1 MATAEVSRTLIS
13 RSSPSWRLIDTVRL
27 PPFQNLLDAHAR
39 DVHRFL
45 IATVGQIDADDA
57 YQETWL
63 AALRAYPGLHDA
75 SNLRGWVFTIAHR
88 KAIDH
93 VRARARRAT
102 PVPEPADLPQAP
114 AAPDGPTAAADDDL
128 WAAVAALPDKQRTAV
143 ALRFIADSAY
153 AEIATA
159 MEISEPAARRNVHEG
174 LKRLRE
180 ERTR

>member
-1 MATAEVSRTLIS
+1 M
-13 RSSPSWRLIDTVRL
+13 RL

-45 IATVGQIDADDA
+45 IATVGPLDADDV

-63 AALRAYPGLHDA
+63 AALRAYPGLSGA
-75 SNLRGWVFTIAHR
+75 ANLRGWLFTIAHR

-93 VRARARRAT
+93 MRARARRAT

-114 AAPDGPTAAADDDL
+114 AGDPVGAVPDEDL
-128 WAAVAALPDKQRTAV
+128 WGAVAALPDKQRTAL

-153 AEIATA
+153 AEIAAA
-159 MEISEPAARRNVHEG
+159 MEISEPAARRNVFEG

-180 ERTR
+180 EHAK

>member
-1 MATAEVSRTLIS
+1 
-13 RSSPSWRLIDTVRL
+13 VRL

-45 IATVGQIDADDA
+45 IATVGAVEADDA

-63 AALRAYPGLHDA
+63 AALRAYPSLADA
-75 SNLRGWVFTIAHR
+75 TNLKGWLFTIAHR
-88 KAIDH
+88 KAIDQA
-93 VRARARRAT
+93 RARTRRAT
-102 PVPEPADLPQAP
+102 PVPEPGDLPEAPVAAGAP
-114 AAPDGPTAAADDDL
+114 AGPDEDL

-153 AEIATA
+153 AEIAAA

>member
-1 MATAEVSRTLIS
+1 M
-13 RSSPSWRLIDTVRL
+13 RL
-27 PPFQNLLDAHAR
+27 PPFQKLLDAHGR

-45 IATVGQIDADDA
+45 IATVGPIDADDV
-57 YQETWL
+57 YQETWV
-63 AALRAYPGLHDA
+63 AALRAYPELTDA
-75 SNLRGWVFTIAHR
+75 ANLKGWVFTIAHR

-93 VRARARRAT
+93 ARARARRAV
-102 PVPEPADLPQAP
+102 PVAEPADLPQAP
-114 AAPDGPTAAADDDL
+114 AVDGVAAVPDDGL

-153 AEIATA
+153 AEIAAA

-180 ERTR
+180 ETAK

>member
-1 MATAEVSRTLIS
+1 M
-13 RSSPSWRLIDTVRL
+13 RL
-27 PPFQNLLDAHAR
+27 PPFQNLLDAHDRA
-39 DVHRFL
+39 VHRFL
-45 IATVGQIDADDA
+45 IATVGPIDADDV

-63 AALRAYPGLHDA
+63 AALRAYPQLTDA
-75 SNLRGWVFTIAHR
+75 SNLKGWVFTIAHR

-102 PVPEPADLPQAP
+102 PVAEPADLPEAG
-114 AAPDGPTAAADDDL
+114 AAESAAVADEEL
-128 WAAVAALPDKQRTAV
+128 WTAVAALPDKQRTAV

-180 ERTR
+180 ERSE

>member
-1 MATAEVSRTLIS
+1 M
-13 RSSPSWRLIDTVRL
+13 RL

-45 IATVGQIDADDA
+45 IATVGPVEADDV

-63 AALRAYPGLHDA
+63 AALRAYPGLGDA
-75 SNLRGWVFTIAHR
+75 GNLKGWLFTIAHR

-93 VRARARRAT
+93 ARARARRAT

-114 AAPDGPTAAADDDL
+114 TADSPGPVPDDDL

-153 AEIATA
+153 AEIAIA

-180 ERTR
+180 ERTT

>member
-1 MATAEVSRTLIS
+1 T
-13 RSSPSWRLIDTVRL
+13 
-27 PPFQNLLDAHAR
+27 HAR

-45 IATVGQIDADDA
+45 IATVGPLDADDV

-63 AALRAYPGLHDA
+63 SALRAYPGLTHPA
-75 SNLRGWVFTIAHR
+75 TLKGCVCTIAHR

-102 PVPEPADLPQAP
+102 PVAEPADLPEAP
-114 AAPDGPTAAADDDL
+114 AVEGGAAVADRAL

-153 AEIATA
+153 AEIATT
-159 MEISEPAARRNVHEG
+159 MGISEPAA
-174 LKRLRE
+174 
-180 ERTR
+180 

>member
-1 MATAEVSRTLIS
+1 
-13 RSSPSWRLIDTVRL
+13 VRL
-27 PPFQNLLDAHAR
+27 PPFQTLLDAHAR

-45 IATVGQIDADDA
+45 IATVGPIEADDV

-63 AALRAYPGLHDA
+63 AAMRAYPGLTGA
-75 SNLRGWVFTIAHR
+75 SNLKGWLFTIAHR

-102 PVPEPADLPQAP
+102 PVAEPADLPEAP
-114 AAPDGPTAAADDDL
+114 SAGATALTDEDL

-180 ERTR
+180 ERIR

>member
-1 MATAEVSRTLIS
+1 M
-13 RSSPSWRLIDTVRL
+13 
-27 PPFQNLLDAHAR
+27 
-39 DVHRFL
+39 HRFL
-45 IATVGQIDADDA
+45 IATVGPIESDDV

-63 AALRAYPGLHDA
+63 AALRAYPQLTDA
-75 SNLRGWVFTIAHR
+75 SNLRGWLFTIAHR

-93 VRARARRAT
+93 ARARARRAT
-102 PVPEPADLPQAP
+102 PVAEPADLPEAGVGG
-114 AAPDGPTAAADDDL
+114 AGSDAVTAVSDADL
-128 WAAVAALPDKQRTAV
+128 WTAVAALPDKQRTAV

>member
-1 MATAEVSRTLIS
+1 M
-13 RSSPSWRLIDTVRL
+13 RL

-45 IATVGQIDADDA
+45 IATVGSTDADDV

-63 AALRAYPGLHDA
+63 AALRAYPGLTDG
-75 SNLRGWVFTIAHR
+75 SNLRGWLFTIAHR

-93 VRARARRAT
+93 ARARARRAT
-102 PVPEPADLPQAP
+102 PVAEPGDLPEAP
-114 AAPDGPTAAADDDL
+114 ASEGVAVAPEDDL

-153 AEIATA
+153 AEIASA

-180 ERTR
+180 EHAR

>member
-1 MATAEVSRTLIS
+1 M
-13 RSSPSWRLIDTVRL
+13 RL

-45 IATVGQIDADDA
+45 IATVGRIEADDV

-63 AALRAYPGLHDA
+63 AALRAYPGLGDA
-75 SNLRGWVFTIAHR
+75 GNLKGWLFTIAHR

-93 VRARARRAT
+93 ARARARRAT
-102 PVPEPADLPQAP
+102 PVAEPGDLPKAP
-114 AAPDGPTAAADDDL
+114 VAEGVATPDEDL
-128 WAAVAALPDKQRTAV
+128 WTAVAALPDKQRTAV

-153 AEIATA
+153 AEIAAA
-159 MEISEPAARRNVHEG
+159 MQTSEPAARRNVHEG

>member
-1 MATAEVSRTLIS
+1 
-13 RSSPSWRLIDTVRL
+13 
-27 PPFQNLLDAHAR
+27 
-39 DVHRFL
+39 
-45 IATVGQIDADDA
+45 VGPVEADDV
-57 YQETWL
+57 YQETWV
-63 AALRAYPGLHDA
+63 AALRAYPELTGA
-75 SNLRGWVFTIAHR
+75 SNLKGWLFTIAHR

-102 PVPEPADLPQAP
+102 PVAEPADLPEAP
-114 AAPDGPTAAADDDL
+114 AAGGGATAADEDL

>member
-1 MATAEVSRTLIS
+1 
-13 RSSPSWRLIDTVRL
+13 VRL

-45 IATVGQIDADDA
+45 IATVGPVEADDV

-63 AALRAYPGLHDA
+63 AALRAYPQLTDA
-75 SNLRGWVFTIAHR
+75 TNLRGWMFTIAHR

-93 VRARARRAT
+93 VRARGRRAT
-102 PVPEPADLPQAP
+102 PVAEPADLPEA
-114 AAPDGPTAAADDDL
+114 PTADAVAAVADTDL
-128 WAAVAALPDKQRTAV
+128 WTAVAALPDKQRTAV

-153 AEIATA
+153 VEIATA

>member
-1 MATAEVSRTLIS
+1 M
-13 RSSPSWRLIDTVRL
+13 VRL
-27 PPFQNLLDAHAR
+27 PPFQTLLDAHAR

-45 IATVGQIDADDA
+45 IATIGPVDADDC

-63 AALRAYPGLHDA
+63 AALRAYPQVREA
-75 SNLRGWVFTIAHR
+75 SNLRGWLFTIAHH

-93 VRARARRAT
+93 LRARARQAT
-102 PVPEPADLPQAP
+102 PVAEPGDLDSA
-114 AAPDGPTAAADDDL
+114 PTAEQPATAARDL
-128 WAAVAALPDKQRTAV
+128 WSAVAALPDKQRTAV

-153 AEIATA
+153 AEIAEA

-180 ERTR
+180 EQMR

>member
-1 MATAEVSRTLIS
+1 VAF
-13 RSSPSWRLIDTVRL
+13 DQTVRL

-45 IATVGQIDADDA
+45 IATVGSIEADDV
-57 YQETWL
+57 YQETWV
-63 AALRAYPGLHDA
+63 AALRAYPELTDA
-75 SNLRGWVFTIAHR
+75 SNLKGWLFTIAHR

-93 VRARARRAT
+93 VRARGRRAT
-102 PVPEPADLPQAP
+102 PVAEPADLPEAP
-114 AAPDGPTAAADDDL
+114 AAEGVAAVADEEL

-180 ERTR
+180 ESTR

>member
-1 MATAEVSRTLIS
+1 M
-13 RSSPSWRLIDTVRL
+13 RL
-27 PPFQNLLDAHAR
+27 PPFQNLFDAHAR

-45 IATVGQIDADDA
+45 IATVGSIDADDV
-57 YQETWL
+57 YQETWV
-63 AALRAYPGLHDA
+63 AALRAYPALTDA
-75 SNLRGWVFTIAHR
+75 SNLKGWLFTIAHR

-102 PVPEPADLPQAP
+102 PVPEPADLPEAP
-114 AAPDGPTAAADDDL
+114 AAEGVAAVADEEL

-153 AEIATA
+153 EEIATA
-159 MEISEPAARRNVHEG
+159 MEISQAAARRNVHEG

>member
-1 MATAEVSRTLIS
+1 M
-13 RSSPSWRLIDTVRL
+13 RL
-27 PPFQNLLDAHAR
+27 PPFQTLLDAHAR

-45 IATVGQIDADDA
+45 IATVGSIEADDV

-63 AALRAYPGLHDA
+63 AALRAYPRLTDA
-75 SNLRGWVFTIAHR
+75 ANLKGWLFTIAHR

-102 PVPEPADLPQAP
+102 PVAEPADLPEAGG
-114 AAPDGPTAAADDDL
+114 AGSEGAAAMADEEL

-153 AEIATA
+153 AEIATT

>member
-1 MATAEVSRTLIS
+1 
-13 RSSPSWRLIDTVRL
+13 VRL

-45 IATVGQIDADDA
+45 IASLGPVEADDV

-63 AALRAYPGLHDA
+63 AALRAYPSLTNT
-75 SNLRGWVFTIAHR
+75 SNLKGWLFTVAHR

-93 VRARARRAT
+93 IRARARRAT
-102 PVPEPADLPQAP
+102 PVAEPADLPQAP
-114 AAPDGPTAAADDDL
+114 AADGIAGVADEDL
-128 WAAVAALPDKQRTAV
+128 WGAVAALPDKQRAAL